1 MHSRKRE
8 SALKYH
14 FSVNFAI
21 LFMPTFDVLTQNIAF
36 WHILGTSKA
45 ILLIFV
51 LKCNEYNGPILLCIP
66 LFINGTY
73 LFGIFREKEQ
83 VLFMTAWPI
92 TRSSILKCRKP
103 LVLVMLYNDTQHYN
117 EVAKTKCGMFI
128 ILLIFAF
135 SLVLLHYYSWCTVCQ
150 PH

>member
-92 TRSSILKCRKP
+92 ATSESTVFSCKVTWFYFWTPVHLLCCPIKNSTISSKYRNRTILVT
-103 LVLVMLYNDTQHYN
+103 L
-117 EVAKTKCGMFI
+117 
-128 ILLIFAF
+128 
-135 SLVLLHYYSWCTVCQ
+135 
-150 PH
+150 